1 MASARGEAVVH
12 RKVDYTLHIFVG
24 HERVAELVQHPL
36 DSSFSLQY
44 EAAWVASEH
53 GFALA
58 PALPLRGTSTSAGIR
73 RFLEN
78 LLPEG
83 QALDDLARAQAIS
96 KSNVFGLIRHLGRE
110 TTGALTF
117 LSPGLSP
124 GEWLPVA
131 RELTFGELQERI
143 AQRDSI
149 PFTLWDGQVRMSV
162 AGQQDKILV
171 HKAGERLF
179 LVDGSLASTH
189 ILKPEPLRTHLHHMV
204 ANEHYCM
211 QLAGLLGQRAHGRS
225 LCAEVELLRVPDSV
239 LCIRRFDRVATA
251 DELKPQAVGASLSKV
266 KRRHVID
273 ACQAMD
279 LPLSMKYERNVG
291 SGKDV
296 AHIRD
301 GASLAGIHA
310 LRPLL
315 ENPAMGLRHITFW
328 SILTLLLGNS
338 DAHGKNLSFEVRP
351 AGLTVAPLYDLVS
364 VLAYDATMIDHEFA
378 MAFGDAFRFEEVTPF
393 ALADHCERCGIDRR
407 FFSRELR
414 QLCKLAQELAV
425 VPVQDPVYTPQ
436 ERLLVQDVAQAV
448 VQRARHLA
456 PMADA
461 IPRFSKDLF

>member
-12 RKVDYTLHIFVG
+12 RKADYTLHIFAG

-36 DSSFSLQY
+36 DGSFSLQY
-44 EAAWVASEH
+44 EAAWVPSEH

-117 LSPGLSP
+117 LPPGQSP

-143 AQRDSI
+143 MQRDSI

-189 ILKPEPLRTHLHHMV
+189 ILKPNPCAPTCTTWWPTSTTACNWPGCWGNAPMV
-204 ANEHYCM
+204 AHC
-211 QLAGLLGQRAHGRS
+211 APKWSCCGCRTRCCASAASIGL
-225 LCAEVELLRVPDSV
+225 P
-239 LCIRRFDRVATA
+239 
-251 DELKPQAVGASLSKV
+251 
-266 KRRHVID
+266 
-273 ACQAMD
+273 
-279 LPLSMKYERNVG
+279 
-291 SGKDV
+291 
-296 AHIRD
+296 
-301 GASLAGIHA
+301 
-310 LRPLL
+310 
-315 ENPAMGLRHITFW
+315 
-328 SILTLLLGNS
+328 
-338 DAHGKNLSFEVRP
+338 
-351 AGLTVAPLYDLVS
+351 
-364 VLAYDATMIDHEFA
+364 
-378 MAFGDAFRFEEVTPF
+378 
-393 ALADHCERCGIDRR
+393 
-407 FFSRELR
+407 
-414 QLCKLAQELAV
+414 
-425 VPVQDPVYTPQ
+425 
-436 ERLLVQDVAQAV
+436 
-448 VQRARHLA
+448 
-456 PMADA
+456 
-461 IPRFSKDLF
+461 